1 MAKLRNI
8 NAFYDEVRA
17 NLENVTQKSARRIY
31 AAARRTSPVVTGRLK
46 AGWEVVKEGRAKYGV
61 KNEVPYATYVEN
73 GTPKMD
79 GKFMLR
85 TAIRNEVLR
94 LKRTGGK

>member
-17 NLENVTQKSARRIY
+17 NLENITQRSARRIY
-31 AAARRTSPVVTGRLK
+31 SAARRTTPVQTGTLK
-46 AGWEVVKEGRAKYGV
+46 AGWEIIKDGRAKYTV
-61 KNEVPYATYVEN
+61 KNEVPYAGFVEN

-79 GKFMLR
+79 GSFMLR
-85 TAIRNEVLR
+85 TAIRNELLR
-94 LKRTGGK
+94 LRRTGGK